1 MNLNLLD
8 ITIIVILAFYLISGM
23 YRGFIT
29 SLLTTIGFVGA
40 WFGAQHFYPRVAQL
54 ALSNQTLMAVLN
66 QYLEPETF
74 FESHTQAISTVS
86 EVIAGGES
94 AIQSA
99 VASVSNKLAVIS
111 KAFEANI
118 RAQMFQRL
126 GINTLADY
134 LDQTIWQAVFNVLA
148 FLLCFIALYVLVCL
162 VVNLLDHVISFPMV
176 RGFDWLLGGL
186 FGLARGLV
194 VVVLILCLVPA
205 IVQIVSP
212 EFADSLRTG
221 SALYSYVMQ
230 MDFLN
235 VNKLVTSLVGG

>member
-74 FESHTQAISTVS
+74 FESHTQAVSTVS

-205 IVQIVSP
+205 IIQIVSP